1 MGTAHDYLSAVMRRS
16 RVGMPP
22 IGYVPNWADKPRL
35 GKYYPDAQT
44 FPLPQGDDPE
54 AATFDLGLLPPPAD
68 PAPFDLTALGGML
81 RDSYGL
87 LSRRLAIHAN
97 DDLASLPFYAGANWA
112 RGTASGGGLYPV
124 SVYWANGPSG
134 PLTPGV
140 HYYDTSHHALRRLL
154 TGDVTPD
161 VRAALDLPELPEDT
175 DQFLVLGIKFW
186 QNAFKYNSFSYHA
199 TTMDV
204 GTITQSWRMWA
215 RARGLS
221 VEPAF
226 WFDEERLNALLG
238 ADAADE
244 GFFAVIPLRWD
255 AAAGGGMASG
265 AAAGG
270 APGRPAKASAEGP
283 RVRHAEQEKSRE
295 PRTFETLEAMHAA
308 TRLGAADR
316 PDRTALAAA
325 RARPPR
331 AGDAIALPEPAPLDA
346 TVRGALR
353 ARRSSFGRFAAEQPL
368 TEDQLSAVL
377 YAAVAGGALPCDVA
391 PAGGEGPSLVK
402 MYAFVNHV
410 EGIAPGVYEYAPDG
424 NTLRPVAD
432 GPQGTFL
439 QQNYFL
445 SNYNVEQAGVVLVP
459 TLRAAAVLDAVG
471 DRGYRLVNAVVGAVA
486 QATYSACGALGLGC
500 GAALG
505 FDNISY
511 IDRMGLDGTDE
522 VPLLITLIGNERSD
536 GADFR
541 YEIA

>member
-1 MGTAHDYLSAVMRRS
+1 MGTTAHDYLSAVMQRS

-35 GKYYPDAQT
+35 GKFYPDAES

-54 AATFDLGLLPPPAD
+54 AATLDAGLLPPPAD
-68 PAPFDLTALGGML
+68 AAPFDLAALGGML

-124 SVYWANGPSG
+124 SVYWVNGPSG

-161 VRAALDLPELPEDT
+161 VRAALDLPELPEDV

-199 TTMDV
+199 TTMDI

-226 WFDEERLNALLG
+226 WFDEERLNRLLG
-238 ADAADE
+238 ADPADE

-255 AAAGGGMASG
+255 AAAN
-265 AAAGG
+265 G
-270 APGRPAKASAEGP
+270 APGRPAKAPAEGP
-283 RVRHAEQEKSRE
+283 RVRYAEQEKSRE
-295 PRTFETLEAMHAA
+295 LRTFETLEAMHAA
-308 TRLGAADR
+308 TRLGATDR

-325 RARPPR
+325 RPFPPR
-331 AGDAIALPEPAPLDA
+331 AGEAVALPEPAPLDA

-353 ARRSSFGRFAAEQPL
+353 DRRSSFGRFTAEQPL
-368 TEDQLSAVL
+368 SEAQLSAVL
-377 YAAVAGGALPCDVA
+377 HAAVAGSELPCDVG
-391 PAGGEGPSLVK
+391 PAGEGLSLVK

-410 EGIAPGVYEYAPDG
+410 EGVEPGVYEYAPDD
-424 NTLRPVAD
+424 NVLRRVAA

-459 TLRAAAVLDAVG
+459 TVRASAVLDAVG
-471 DRGYRLVNAVVGAVA
+471 DRGYRLVNAVVGAMA
-486 QATYSACGALGLGC
+486 QATYSACGALGVGC

-511 IDRMGLDGTDE
+511 IERMGLTGTDE

>member
-1 MGTAHDYLSAVMRRS
+1 M
-16 RVGMPP
+16 
-22 IGYVPNWADKPRL
+22 
-35 GKYYPDAQT
+35 
-44 FPLPQGDDPE
+44 
-54 AATFDLGLLPPPAD
+54 
-68 PAPFDLTALGGML
+68 
-81 RDSYGL
+81 
-87 LSRRLAIHAN
+87 
-97 DDLASLPFYAGANWA
+97 
-112 RGTASGGGLYPV
+112 
-124 SVYWANGPSG
+124 
-134 PLTPGV
+134 

-161 VRAALDLPELPEDT
+161 VRAALDLPELPDDI

-199 TTMDV
+199 TTMDI

-226 WFDEERLNALLG
+226 WFDEEKLNRLLG
-238 ADAADE
+238 VDAADE
-244 GFFAVIPLRWD
+244 GFFAVIPLRWGTAASGPKAS
-255 AAAGGGMASG
+255 AAAASG
-265 AAAGG
+265 VPA
-270 APGRPAKASAEGP
+270 RPAKAPAEGP
-283 RVRHAEQEKSRE
+283 RVRHAEREKSRE
-295 PRTFETLEAMHAA
+295 LRTFETLEAMHVA
-308 TRLGAADR
+308 TRLGATDR

-325 RARPPR
+325 RSYPPR
-331 AGDAIALPEPAPLDA
+331 SGDAIALPEPAPLDA

-368 TEDQLSAVL
+368 TEAQLSAVL
-377 YAAVAGGALPCDVA
+377 HAAVAGGALPCDVG
-391 PAGGEGPSLVK
+391 PAGEGLSLVK

-410 EGIAPGVYEYAPDG
+410 EGIEPGVYEYAPDDPHVS
-424 NTLRPVAD
+424 TLRLVAS

-459 TLRAAAVLDAVG
+459 TVRASAVLDAVG
-471 DRGYRLVNAVVGAVA
+471 DRGYRLVNAVVGAMA
-486 QATYSACGALGLGC
+486 QATYSACGALGVGC

-511 IDRMGLDGTDE
+511 IDRMGLEGTDE